1 MPEADGWAEEV
12 EGAVELAVVSCD
24 IMDESVVVVD
34 VRLRVRDPV

>member
-12 EGAVELAVVSCD
+12 EGAVELAAVSCD
-24 IMDESVVVVD
+24 IMDESVVVD